1 MGSKE
6 FTKKLIPGGDDRLRI
21 NINTEKGN
29 VTDVVVQYESKIKD
43 KWYPIV
49 DMIAHMVFSIAIF

>member
-6 FTKKLIPGGDDRLRI
+6 FTKKLIPSGDDRLRI

-29 VTDVVVQYESKIKD
+29 VTDV
-43 KWYPIV
+43 
-49 DMIAHMVFSIAIF
+49 MV